1 MPDTELSL
9 FRDGSGFSNYYSTG
23 NRIPTFYYNEVNP
36 FKIILSNQYGYT
48 YAAAGP
54 ITFSL
59 SIGQTNQSAKRGE
72 WAIGNGSVTGT
83 AVSYNATSAQLV
95 NALSAAFGAVRV
107 TTYGNSTDD
116 GYIITAATA
125 GTALTLI
132 PKTLSL
138 SPACT
143 FDVMEITAP
152 STGVTAQ
159 KLVRLRRLPAIQ
171 KTQYLNVTCFDGTS
185 ITASGPSS
193 VCGPWYVTI
202 PTDAQ
207 KYPEMLRFYVSVTGS
222 LAQTESFSNF
232 VYSNT
237 NRSTLV
243 DNNSVTGLVSRTISN
258 AIMYTT
264 STYAAT
270 YLPVFRSGGSA
281 NGITLYGGTFGD
293 FVRIQTQEW
302 GSSGLKITASPVT
315 SGFITAVTLS
325 GGGAPQYLAVLGGYD
340 LGAVTFSGQALDEE
354 FIEARSDTVS
364 LILEINIEESG
375 FKTTVLQTQSIVRR
389 SVG

>member
-23 NRIPTFYYNEVNP
+23 NRIPTYYYNEVNP
-36 FKIILSNQYGYT
+36 FKIILSNQYGYQ

-83 AVSYNATSAQLV
+83 AVSYNATSAQLAS
-95 NALSAAFGAVRV
+95 ALSAAFGAVQV
-107 TTYGNSTDD
+107 TTYGSSISD
-116 GYIITAATA
+116 GYIITAATS

-159 KLVRLRRLPAIQ
+159 KLIRLRRLPAIQ
-171 KTQYLNVTCFDGTS
+171 KTQYLNVTCFTGTS

-207 KYPEMLRFYVSVTGS
+207 KYPEMLRFAVSVTGS
-222 LAQTESFSNF
+222 IAQTESFSNF
-232 VYSNT
+232 LYSNT
-237 NRSTLV
+237 NRSLLV
-243 DNNSVTGLVSRTISN
+243 DNNSTTGLVSQTISN

-264 STYAAT
+264 STNAAI
-270 YLPVFRSGGSA
+270 YLPVIRSGSRQ

-293 FVRIQTQEW
+293 FARIQTQEW
-302 GSSGLKITASPVT
+302 GSSGLKITAFPVT
-315 SGFITAVTLS
+315 SGFITAITLMS
-325 GGGAPQYLAVLGGYD
+325 GGTPQYLAGLGRYD

-354 FIEARSDTVS
+354 FIEARSDSVS
-364 LILEINIEESG
+364 LMLEISIEESG
-375 FKTTVLQTQSIVRR
+375 SKTTVLQTQSTVRR